1 MTLNKNTVCM
11 ALAMIML
18 FACSHKKSETIV
30 TPWGEVSTDSTSE
43 AFAVKDIMTN
53 GEMIMLTL
61 SGPDTYYDYH
71 GHGMGTQYL
80 LCEKF
85 AAHLGVSV
93 RVELCK
99 DTTEMLTR
107 LCDGEGDL
115 IAVMLPRKYGR
126 KYPIRF
132 CGATVDSLGMQWA
145 VSGENKEL
153 ADTLNNWYRPSML
166 TEIQREQR
174 MMFSKKS
181 VRRHTYSPFLNK
193 SAGII
198 SSYDPLFRKYAP
210 VARWDWRLMAAQCYQ
225 ESCFDPK
232 ARSWAGACGLMQIM
246 PATAAHLGL
255 PLSDIYNPE
264 PNIAAAAKFISQLM
278 NSFRDV
284 TDTDQ
289 RRLFVLAA
297 YNAGLLHI
305 RDAMALARKN
315 GRNPHLWNHVA
326 PYILGLQTP
335 ACYNDPVVKY
345 GYMRGSETVDYVER
359 IRQRYAQY
367 RGVPYKSSGIYE
379 TDITKTEE
387 LAPYNPMTPRKAR
400 KKHRFKINDR

>member
-1 MTLNKNTVCM
+1 MTLHKNTACM
-11 ALAMIML
+11 ALAMIMIV
-18 FACSHKKSETIV
+18 ACTHKKSETIV
-30 TPWGEVSTDSTSE
+30 TPWGEVSTDSTNE
-43 AFAVKDIMTN
+43 AFAIKDIMTN
-53 GEMIMLTL
+53 GEMIVLTI

-99 DTTEMLTR
+99 DTAEMITR
-107 LCDGEGDL
+107 LCNGDGDL
-115 IAVMLPRKYGR
+115 IAVMLPRKLG
-126 KYPIRF
+126 KTYPIQF
-132 CGATVDSLGMQWA
+132 CGAAIDSLGVQWA
-145 VSGENKEL
+145 VSDENREL

-166 TEIQREQR
+166 AEINREQR

-181 VRRHTYSPFLNK
+181 VRRRTYSPFLNK

-210 VARWDWRLMAAQCYQ
+210 VARWDWRLIAAQCYQ
-225 ESCFDPK
+225 ESCFDPN

-246 PATAAHLGL
+246 PSTATHLGL
-255 PLSDIYNPE
+255 PLSKIYDPE
-264 PNIAAAAKFISQLM
+264 QNISAATKFISQLM
-278 NSFRDV
+278 NSFRDIPN
-284 TDTDQ
+284 TEQ
-289 RRLFVLAA
+289 RHLFVLAA
-297 YNAGLLHI
+297 YNAGPLHI

-315 GRNPHLWNHVA
+315 GRNPHLWNNVA
-326 PYILGLQTP
+326 PFVLALQTP
-335 ACYNDPVVKY
+335 AYYNDPVVKY

-367 RGVPYKSSGIYE
+367 HGVPYKSSGIHE
-379 TDITKTEE
+379 PDIKTEE
-387 LAPYNPMTPRKAR
+387 MIPYNPMTPRKAR
-400 KKHRFKINDR
+400 KKHRFKI